1 LIAGRLLNVFLV
13 LFMLRTVLLPY
24 LLLSFRLQL
33 FMSRNKVFMLLN
45 MQLELLRRMKQ
56 VFWIL

>member
-1 LIAGRLLNVFLV
+1 
-13 LFMLRTVLLPY
+13 MLRTVLLPY

>member
-1 LIAGRLLNVFLV
+1 MIAGRLLNVFLV

-33 FMSRNKVFMLLN
+33 FMSRNKVFVLLN

>member
-33 FMSRNKVFMLLN
+33 FMSRNKVFVLLN